1 MIPVDQIIPT
11 RKLADHLRRTS
22 KYQSI
27 LASIREIGIIEALAV
42 FPQTAPSSE
51 NQSRYLLLD
60 GHLRLE
66 ALKDL
71 GAKAALCLVSTDDE
85 GFTYNRQVNRLSTI
99 QEHFMIRRAIDRG

>member
-1 MIPVDQIIPT
+1 VNGVRLSFERTTVMIPVDQIIPT

-66 ALKDL
+66 VA
-71 GAKAALCLVSTDDE
+71 CSE
-85 GFTYNRQVNRLSTI
+85 
-99 QEHFMIRRAIDRG
+99 